1 MPVSSCRWCR
11 KNTFSCISL
20 MRCVIPSKSVNIVGH
35 LKCVIPCSPDAM
47 GYIGKNGGG
56 WFDFPDC

>member
-1 MPVSSCRWCR
+1 
-11 KNTFSCISL
+11 